1 MSANTHIPHEQL
13 EADIRDGRIDT
24 VIAAFGDFHG
34 RLIGKRTDGQFY
46 LDVVVEEGTENCDYL
61 IACDID
67 NNPVDGFHFTS
78 YEQGYGDMRGVV
90 DKATVR
96 YLPWLE
102 KTAVVL
108 LDLVDVDTAAPIEV
122 SPRRVL
128 QRQVLAAAAKGY
140 TAKIGSEIEF
150 FLFKETYDQANAQG
164 YTGLTANSPYVEDYH
179 ILQTTKEENILGAIR
194 RGLRDAGMPVEFSK
208 GEAGKG
214 QHELNLTYQEAVEM
228 ADTNLIFKNAVKE
241 IALLNGRSAT
251 FMAKPHF
258 DDAGSS
264 CHIHSSLW
272 DRHGS
277 VMADHETHDR
287 SSGERSESEGS
298 VGNGH
303 GMSELFRWYIG
314 GQIAA
319 AREFALMTAPT
330 INSYRRFQ
338 PGSWAPTGI
347 GWATDNRTLGFRV
360 VGHGNGMRVEN
371 RIPGADANSYHAF
384 AATIAAGLYG
394 IENRIEPPEPYLGNG
409 YTAQDIERI
418 PSSFNEAMDL
428 WEGSSLARTCFGDE
442 VHHHV
447 MTYAKDEWRAW
458 GATVTTWERARYFE
472 RI

>member
-1 MSANTHIPHEQL
+1 MAANTHVPHEQL
-13 EADIRDGRIDT
+13 EDDIREGRIDT

-46 LDVVVEEGTENCDYL
+46 LDVVAEEGTENCDYL

-67 NNPVDGFHFTS
+67 NNPVPGFRFAS
-78 YEQGYGDMRGVV
+78 YDQGYGDMRGVV
-90 DKATVR
+90 DRSTVR
-96 YLPWLE
+96 YLPWLD

-108 LDLVDVDTAAPIEV
+108 LDLVDVDTGHPIEE
-122 SPRRVL
+122 SPRRIL
-128 QRQVLAAAAKGY
+128 QRQTQAALAKGY
-140 TAKIGSEIEF
+140 ECKIGSEIEF
-150 FLFKETYDQANAQG
+150 FLFKETYDEANAAG
-164 YTGLTANSPYVEDYH
+164 YIGLTPNSPYVEDYH
-179 ILQTTKEENILGAIR
+179 ILQTTKEENVLGAIR

-228 ADTNLIFKNAVKE
+228 ADTNLLFKNAVKE
-241 IALLNGRSAT
+241 IALLHGRSAT

-272 DRHGS
+272 EAAGPDAS
-277 VMADHETHDR
+277 LMCDHHTHD
-287 SSGERSESEGS
+287 
-298 VGNGH
+298 
-303 GMSELFRWYIG
+303 MSELFRWYLG
-314 GQIAA
+314 GQIRA
-319 AREFALMTAPT
+319 AREFSLMTAPT

-347 GWATDNRTLGFRV
+347 GWAKDNRTLGFRV

-384 AATIAAGLYG
+384 AATIAAGLHG
-394 IENRIEPPEPYLGNG
+394 IEHRIEPPEPYLGNG
-409 YTAQDIERI
+409 YTAADIDRI
-418 PSSFNEAMDL
+418 PATFNEAIEL
-428 WEGSSLARTCFGDE
+428 WEGSTLARECFGDD

-447 MTYAKDEWRAW
+447 LTYAKDEWRAW
-458 GATVTTWERARYFE
+458 GATVTNWERARYFE

>member
-1 MSANTHIPHEQL
+1 MSPNTHIAHEQL
-13 EADIRDGRIDT
+13 EVDIAEGRIDT
-24 VIAAFGDFHG
+24 VIAAFADFHG

-46 LDVVVEEGTENCDYL
+46 LDVVAQEGTENCDYL

-67 NNPVDGFHFTS
+67 NNPVPGFRFAS
-78 YEQGYGDMRGVV
+78 YDQGYGDMRGVV
-90 DKATVR
+90 DRATVR

-108 LDLVDVDTAAPIEV
+108 LDLVNVDTGAPIEE
-122 SPRRVL
+122 SPRRIL
-128 QRQVLAAAAKGY
+128 QRQAEAAMAKGY
-140 TAKIGSEIEF
+140 EAKIGSEIEF
-150 FLFKETYDQANAQG
+150 FLFKETYDEANARG
-164 YTGLTANSPYVEDYH
+164 YVGLTPNSPYVEDYH
-179 ILQTTKEENILGAIR
+179 ILQTTKEENVLGAIR

-214 QHELNLTYQEAVEM
+214 QHELNLTYQTAVEM
-228 ADTNLIFKNAVKE
+228 ADTNLLFKNAVKE
-241 IALLNGRSAT
+241 IALLNGRSAC

-272 DRHGS
+272 S
-277 VMADHETHDR
+277 VADPSDR
-287 SSGERSESEGS
+287 SAG
-298 VGNGH
+298 VGGPAHSLMYDHDAH
-303 GMSELFRWYIG
+303 GMSDLFRWYIG
-314 GQIAA
+314 GQILA

-394 IENRIEPPEPYLGNG
+394 IENRVEPPEPYIGNG
-409 YTAQDIERI
+409 YTAADIERI
-418 PSSFNEAMDL
+418 PSTFNQAIDL
-428 WEGSSLARTCFGDE
+428 WEQSTLARACFGDD

-447 MTYAKDEWRAW
+447 LNFARDEWRAW
-458 GATVTTWERARYFE
+458 GATVTSWERARYFE